1 MTTMM
6 DLLRAAERRME
17 MTERGLIEKVTTIG
31 HGKMETRI
39 TARLLTMGVQ
49 EDWLMWGVRLT
60 QEANGTWYVPDGMI
74 VLPSNPIPGEDAQI
88 YAGTPDLAIEIFS
101 PGEAN
106 RERDLEEK
114 RVAYARRGIPNYWI
128 ADPATNTV
136 LWLRL
141 RSPEQV
147 YNEEWTRPLSEVEL
161 PWEARR

>member
-6 DLLRAAERRME
+6 DLLLEAERRME

-39 TARLLTMGVQ
+39 TARLLALGVQ
-49 EDWLMWGVRLT
+49 ADWLMWGVRLT
-60 QEANGTWYVPDGMI
+60 QEVNGTWYVPDGMI
-74 VLPSNPIPGEDAQI
+74 VLPSNLIQGEDEQI
-88 YAGTPDLAIEIFS
+88 YSGTPDLVIEIFS
-101 PGEAN
+101 PGDVN

-128 ADPATNTV
+128 ADPGTNTV

-141 RSPEQV
+141 RSPGRDYDEA
-147 YNEEWTRPLSEVEL
+147 WMRPLSEAEL
-161 PWEARR
+161 PW